1 MKLKRSY
8 FYTLREES
16 KTEESISG
24 NLLTRCGMIKKT
36 SSGVYMYLPLGYK
49 VIKNIEKIIRE
60 ELENIGAGELLMPAL
75 VPQELYVSSGRSD
88 AFGSDM
94 FRLKDRFDK
103 SYCLAPT
110 HEELFTV
117 AAASKI
123 KSYKDLPFCIYQIQ
137 DKFRDE
143 PRSRY
148 GLIRVREFLMK
159 DAYSFDKD
167 EKGLN
172 DSYSEMY
179 NAYKKIFTRMGIDY
193 KIVRSDT
200 GTMGGLLS
208 EEFQAITDIGEDK
221 LVICDGCGYAANS
234 DVASCTLLTE
244 KSDEDI
250 KIRELVKTPSA
261 GTIEEVS
268 KYLEEDKDKF
278 VKTLIYNVDDK
289 YYAVLVKGNMEV
301 NEAKLKK
308 LLNASSVA
316 LADPSKVE
324 EITNAKVGFAGPI
337 GLDVPIIIDNEVAS
351 MKNFIVGANKSD
363 YHYKNVNL
371 EDFNYVLTED
381 IRCITEEDKCPLC
394 GKDLHFKNG
403 IEIGNTFKL
412 GTKYSKAL
420 NLTYL
425 DKSNESKYVWM
436 GCYGIGLGRC
446 MAAVVEQNHDDKGII
461 WPMEIAPFKV
471 SIIIV
476 NTNDDAQNDAANYL
490 YTELKNNGISTIL
503 DDRDERV
510 GVKFNDAD
518 LIGIP
523 IRITVGNKIND
534 QLIEIKERKKDSF
547 EEISLYDALARIE
560 DIIDGE

>member
-8 FYTLREES
+8 FYTYKEES

-60 ELENIGAGELLMPAL
+60 ELENIGAGEMLMPSL
-75 VPQELYVSSGRSD
+75 ISKEVYVSSGRKE
-88 AFGSDM
+88 AFGCDM
-94 FRLKDRFDK
+94 FSLSDRFNK
-103 SYCLAPT
+103 KYCLAPT
-110 HEELFTV
+110 HEELF
-117 AAASKI
+117 AIAASAKI
-123 KSYKDLPFCIYQIQ
+123 KSYKDLPFSIYQIQ

-143 PRSRY
+143 ARSRY

-159 DAYSFDKD
+159 DAYSFDVD

-172 DSYSEMY
+172 DSYDGMY
-179 NAYKKIFTRMGIDY
+179 NAYKKIFTRLGINY
-193 KIVRSDT
+193 KIVKSDT

-221 LVICDGCGYAANS
+221 LVICDHCGYAANS
-234 DVASCTLLTE
+234 DVANCTLLTDR
-244 KSDEDI
+244 SDEDI
-250 KIRELVKTPSA
+250 KIRELVKTPCV

-268 KYLEEDKDKF
+268 KYLEEDKEKF
-278 VKTLIYNVDDK
+278 VKTLIYKVDNK
-289 YYAVLVKGNMEV
+289 FYGILVKGCNEV

-308 LLNASSVA
+308 ALKAQEVSLADASS
-316 LADPSKVE
+316 VE
-324 EITNAKVGFAGPI
+324 EITGAKIGFAGPI
-337 GLDVPIIIDNEVAS
+337 GLGIPIIIDNEVAN
-351 MKNFIVGANKSD
+351 MKNFIVGANKTD

-371 EDFNYVLTED
+371 EDFDYVLTSD
-381 IRCITEEDKCPLC
+381 IRCITQMDTCPSC
-394 GKDLHFKNG
+394 GKALIFKNG

-412 GTKYSKAL
+412 GTKYSESL

-425 DKSNESKYVWM
+425 NKDNESNYVWM
-436 GCYGIGLGRC
+436 GCYGIGIGRC
-446 MAAVVEQNHDDKGII
+446 MASIVEQNHDDNGII
-461 WPMEIAPFKV
+461 WPIEVAPFKV
-471 SIIIV
+471 SIVIV
-476 NTNDDAQNDAANYL
+476 NTSDEAQCDAANYL
-490 YTELKNNGISTIL
+490 YGELRKNGISTIL

-510 GVKFNDAD
+510 GIKFNDMD

-534 QLIEIKERKKDSF
+534 QLIEIKERKKDTF
-547 EEISLYDALARIE
+547 EEISLYDALSRIE
-560 DIIDGE
+560 DIIEGD